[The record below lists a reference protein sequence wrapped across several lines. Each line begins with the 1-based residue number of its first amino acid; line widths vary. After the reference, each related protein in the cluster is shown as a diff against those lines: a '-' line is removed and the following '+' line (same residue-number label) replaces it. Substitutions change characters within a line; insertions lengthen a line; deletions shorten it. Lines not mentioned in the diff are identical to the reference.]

1 MYLNKHRKVF
11 LRVVD
16 RSLCKYVI
24 RNDLCA
30 TKGIKNTVSFC
41 ILNPFIQRS
50 NAEINLLK
58 YNNENSFHK

>member
-11 LRVVD
+11 LRVFD

-30 TKGIKNTVSFC
+30 TKGIENTVTVSFC
-41 ILNPFIQRS
+41 ILNPFIQGS
-50 NAEINLLK
+50 NAENK
-58 YNNENSFHK
+58 PS

>member
-24 RNDLCA
+24 RNDICA

-41 ILNPFIQRS
+41 ILNPFIQGS
-50 NAEINLLK
+50 NAENK
-58 YNNENSFHK
+58 PS

>member
-1 MYLNKHRKVF
+1 MLLFLHVSKQT

-41 ILNPFIQRS
+41 ILNPFIQGS
-50 NAEINLLK
+50 NAENK
-58 YNNENSFHK
+58 PS